1 MSKNSG
7 TKGEMSDTKNSV
19 PLAEEHV
26 EVGTKKVV
34 DRRVSIRRTTRT
46 TGKLIE
52 TDLTRENVLI
62 KRLSKNEALE
72 PGNIP
77 QTRQEG
83 EVTIIPVIEER
94 IEIIKH
100 YVLKEEIH
108 IIKKVSQETYQENII
123 LRSQE
128 INISTEDE

>member
-52 TDLTRENVLI
+52 TDLMRENVLI